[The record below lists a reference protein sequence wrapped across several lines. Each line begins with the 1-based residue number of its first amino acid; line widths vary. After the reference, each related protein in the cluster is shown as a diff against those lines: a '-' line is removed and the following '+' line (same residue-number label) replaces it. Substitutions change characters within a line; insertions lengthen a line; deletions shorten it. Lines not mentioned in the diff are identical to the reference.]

1 MKKLIWV
8 FWPSFLVAGIAE
20 ILFFTVVDPQELF
33 LFGEVVELS
42 RMATYSIGFFA
53 FWAVCAASSMTTC
66 FFQRT
71 ASEINMCPLPARER
85 PEGCPKR
92 EEPGC
97 CA

>member
-1 MKKLIWV
+1 MQRLIHIL
-8 FWPSFLVAGIAE
+8 WPSFIVAGIAE
-20 ILFFTVVDPQELF
+20 ILFFTVIDPQELY
-33 LFGEVVELS
+33 LFGQPVHLS
-42 RMATYSIGFFA
+42 RLATYSVGFFA
-53 FWAVCAASSMTTC
+53 FWALCAASSMTTC

-71 ASEINMCPLPARER
+71 AAEINQCPLVPTDR

>member
-1 MKKLIWV
+1 MQRLIQV
-8 FWPSFLVAGIAE
+8 LWPSFIVAGIAE
-20 ILFFTVVDPQELF
+20 ILFFTVIDPQELYF
-33 LFGEVVELS
+33 FGQPVYLS
-42 RMATYSIGFFA
+42 RLATYSIGFFG

-71 ASEINMCPLPARER
+71 AAEINRCPLPPTGR

-97 CA
+97 CT

>member
-1 MKKLIWV
+1 MKKLIWI
-8 FWPSFLVAGIAE
+8 FWPSFLVAGLAE

-33 LFGEVVELS
+33 LLGEAVEFS
-42 RMATYSIGFFA
+42 RLATYSIGFFA

-71 ASEINMCPLPARER
+71 AAQINLCPLPARER